1 VNSLTTLLKKWQ
13 WHQILTTFVIGL
25 LLVVST
31 SCGSPYSHAANLDN
45 PAVQA
50 GGQNNPYKNGG
61 DKYTNLKMSQ
71 SGQKQAS
78 VPLNLQGLVAS
89 GFNSEELLYPG
100 AESPEG
106 RVYKEGEFPLKTEKD
121 FQREQPGGQ
130 IQYEPNVGERV
141 KARLET
147 VKEAVEEASGFLKEK
162 TDAATTRPE

>member
-31 SCGSPYSHAANLDN
+31 ACGSPYSQVANLDN

-121 FQREQPGGQ
+121 FQR
-130 IQYEPNVGERV
+130 NNRV
-141 KARLET
+141 DKFSTNPMLGKESKQDSRL
-147 VKEAVEEASGFLKEK
+147 LKK
-162 TDAATTRPE
+162 Q